1 MRRHAVPRA
10 CNEEW
15 LTRKVLNARHAD
27 RVASVD
33 ACRVNH
39 AVMIEHHVAYIADEL
54 KRRGLG
60 LDLRNHLKDKR
71 RQ

>member
-1 MRRHAVPRA
+1 
-10 CNEEW
+10 
-15 LTRKVLNARHAD
+15 
-27 RVASVD
+27 
-33 ACRVNH
+33 
-39 AVMIEHHVAYIADEL
+39 VMIEHHVAYIADEL